1 MEDKLEIWNLSLDDQ
16 DPMMLLIHRL
26 FKQLQPYSLC
36 SLYLVA
42 DRAWVIQ
49 NSFLIATIDYYGEQM
64 GNIYLVPKVLF
75 ACIIGGLQE
84 QIV

>member
-36 SLYLVA
+36 IWLRTETELS
-42 DRAWVIQ
+42 
-49 NSFLIATIDYYGEQM
+49 
-64 GNIYLVPKVLF
+64 K
-75 ACIIGGLQE
+75 
-84 QIV
+84 IVF

>member
-1 MEDKLEIWNLSLDDQ
+1 MEDKLEIWNSSLDDQ

-36 SLYLVA
+36 YLVA
-42 DRAWVIQ
+42 DRAWVVQ

-64 GNIYLVPKVLF
+64 GNFYLVPNVLF
-75 ACIIGGLQE
+75 ACAIGGLPE

>member
-1 MEDKLEIWNLSLDDQ
+1 MEDKLEIWNSSLDDQ

-36 SLYLVA
+36 IWL
-42 DRAWVIQ
+42 RTETWVVQ
-49 NSFLIATIDYYGEQM
+49 DSFLIATIDYYGEQM
-64 GNIYLVPKVLF
+64 GNIYLVSKVLF
-75 ACIIGGLQE
+75 ARVIGGLPE